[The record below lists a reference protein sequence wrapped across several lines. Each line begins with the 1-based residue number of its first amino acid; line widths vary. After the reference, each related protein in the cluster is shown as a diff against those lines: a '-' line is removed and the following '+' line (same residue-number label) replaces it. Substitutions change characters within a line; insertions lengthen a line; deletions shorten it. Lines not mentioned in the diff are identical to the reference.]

1 MGKACLAIV
10 AEAVGA
16 TSSDD
21 YLAFKIMIVDVILV
35 RNPSYCLHA
44 STVGRMA
51 STHCIWS
58 IATWDVY
65 STYWRFSMKI
75 YDNI

>member
-1 MGKACLAIV
+1 MPMGKACRAIV

-21 YLAFKIMIVDVILV
+21 YPAFKIMIVDVILV
-35 RNPSYCLHA
+35 RDPSYCLHA
-44 STVGRMA
+44 SIVGRMA

-58 IATWDVY
+58 IAT
-65 STYWRFSMKI
+65 
-75 YDNI
+75 